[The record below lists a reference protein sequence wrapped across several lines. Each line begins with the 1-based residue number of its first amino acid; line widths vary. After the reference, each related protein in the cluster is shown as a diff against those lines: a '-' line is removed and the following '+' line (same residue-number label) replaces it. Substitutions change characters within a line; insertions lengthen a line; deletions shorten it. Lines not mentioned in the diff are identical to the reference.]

1 MQNAAHSAAGVRSVD
16 HRCEVAAA
24 AAALASFAAASVAAF
39 AATVSSIRA
48 RSALPPLTVDE
59 PASALTSAAAAASE
73 RWVRLRVP
81 TLLLLLLWPV
91 RWTSS
96 ARRNAEHRAEHARWP
111 RKQLLERVAR
121 SGRLAG
127 SSLSCSVCDC
137 RWVWMQLKDE
147 TCAEYLDARCTLRTS
162 QVDEQ
167 SCASQPLVVVAGQ
180 GEEHIRLSHSL
191 RFQL

>member
-81 TLLLLLLWPV
+81 
-91 RWTSS
+91 
-96 ARRNAEHRAEHARWP
+96 AAAA
-111 RKQLLERVAR
+111 A
-121 SGRLAG
+121 LAG
-127 SSLSCSVCDC
+127 AL
-137 RWVWMQLKDE
+137 
-147 TCAEYLDARCTLRTS
+147 
-162 QVDEQ
+162 DEQ
-167 SCASQPLVVVAGQ
+167 CQAERRAQGRTRAVAAQ
-180 GEEHIRLSHSL
+180 AAP
-191 RFQL
+191 

>member
-1 MQNAAHSAAGVRSVD
+1 VQNAAHSAAGVRSVD

-81 TLLLLLLWPV
+81 
-91 RWTSS
+91 
-96 ARRNAEHRAEHARWP
+96 AAAA
-111 RKQLLERVAR
+111 AA
-121 SGRLAG
+121 LAG
-127 SSLSCSVCDC
+127 AL
-137 RWVWMQLKDE
+137 
-147 TCAEYLDARCTLRTS
+147 
-162 QVDEQ
+162 DEQ
-167 SCASQPLVVVAGQ
+167 CQAERRAQGRTRAVAAQ
-180 GEEHIRLSHSL
+180 AAP
-191 RFQL
+191 